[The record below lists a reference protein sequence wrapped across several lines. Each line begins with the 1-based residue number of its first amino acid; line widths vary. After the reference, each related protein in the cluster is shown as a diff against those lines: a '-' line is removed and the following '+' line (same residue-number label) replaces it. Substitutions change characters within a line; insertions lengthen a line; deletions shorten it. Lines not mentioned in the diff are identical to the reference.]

1 MYFLFQFLFS
11 QVLLS
16 LASFTVMGSIQR
28 MKKKMEKR
36 KTNGE
41 ERLHFCLRS
50 EEEIK
55 KDLNTKMLKYS
66 LLKEEYFHF

>member
-1 MYFLFQFLFS
+1 
-11 QVLLS
+11 
-16 LASFTVMGSIQR
+16 
-28 MKKKMEKR
+28 MEKR

-66 LLKEEYFHF
+66 LLKEEHFHF